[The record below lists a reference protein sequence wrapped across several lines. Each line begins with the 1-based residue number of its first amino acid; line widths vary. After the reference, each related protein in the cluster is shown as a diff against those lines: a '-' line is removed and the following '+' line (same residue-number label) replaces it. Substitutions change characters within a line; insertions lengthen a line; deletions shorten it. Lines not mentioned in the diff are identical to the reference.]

1 MSAVSRPTIGITAS
15 LETVT
20 SGPWVEPS
28 AVVPIHYCEAVQRA
42 GGRAVLLVPD
52 PADAAEP
59 DEILDLV
66 RRGAHHG
73 RGGRRRPVALRRAS
87 AIPRTH
93 PVTPLRDEFELALV
107 HAAEARDLPLLGIC
121 RGMEVLNVAHGGTLE
136 QHLPD
141 VVGHD
146 GHAAHARRVRPA
158 PRAPGA
164 RLAGRPRGRAPS
176 APRCAASTTR
186 ACARWGRGCGRRR
199 GRIWRTASSRASS
212 AGPRVRPRR
221 ALASRG
227 GRDKPGHRRARRGC
241 KKAAIAHKTGLT
253 SVLTPP

>member
-1 MSAVSRPTIGITAS
+1 MSRPTIGITAS

-20 SGPWVEPS
+20 SGPWIEPS

-66 RRGAHHG
+66 DGVLITGAAGDVDPSRYGAERH
-73 RGGRRRPVALRRAS
+73 PE
-87 AIPRTH
+87 TH

-107 HAAEARDLPLLGIC
+107 HAAEARDTPLLGIC

-141 VVGHD
+141 VVGHEDHAGTPGEFVRHPVRLEPGSLAARAVGAERTEVHGFHHQGVREVGEGLRATAWSDLED
-146 GHAAHARRVRPA
+146 GIVEGIERPDRAFALGVLWHPEEDETSRVIGALVEAAKSSH
-158 PRAPGA
+158 RA
-164 RLAGRPRGRAPS
+164 
-176 APRCAASTTR
+176 
-186 ACARWGRGCGRRR
+186 
-199 GRIWRTASSRASS
+199 
-212 AGPRVRPRR
+212 
-221 ALASRG
+221 
-227 GRDKPGHRRARRGC
+227 
-241 KKAAIAHKTGLT
+241 
-253 SVLTPP
+253 